1 MTGYFSK
8 IIALRH
14 FLTHMAVYD
23 LRQKYRNSILGVVWA
38 LLLPLGMAF
47 LLSLVLSSVFDME
60 VTDYLPYV
68 FSGLVVWE
76 YVSST
81 ATGGCHVFRFSQY
94 YIRQN
99 NLPSMV
105 YTLRYSL
112 AGLINFCFG
121 LIALIGWVVL
131 TEPENFGL
139 AWLTL
144 PFSIALLFL
153 AMWPLATVNAY
164 ISTWLS
170 DFSQLMTLVMQALF
184 FVSPIFLR
192 PEVFLQS
199 KYNLDF
205 LVHSNPLYHGL
216 ELFRAPL
223 LEGQFPT
230 LENWLFTIITIG
242 FLWLL
247 AMLFVSRSEKN
258 LIFHF

>member
-1 MTGYFSK
+1 MVEYFSK
-8 IIALRH
+8 ITALRF
-14 FLTHMAVYD
+14 FLIHMAIYD
-23 LRQKYRNSILGVVWA
+23 LRQKYRNSFLGVLWA
-38 LLLPLGMAF
+38 LLLPLSMAF
-47 LLSLVLSSVFDME
+47 LLSLVLSSVFNME
-60 VTDYLPYV
+60 VGAYLPYV

-105 YTLRYSL
+105 YTLRYSI
-112 AGLINFCFG
+112 AGLINFLFG
-121 LIALIGWVVL
+121 LIALIGWVL
-131 TEPENFGL
+131 ITEPSNFGI

-144 PFSIALLFL
+144 PASVFLLFL
-153 AMWPLATVNAY
+153 VMWPLATVNAY

-170 DFSQLMTLVMQALF
+170 DFAQFMTLVMQALF
-184 FVSPIFLR
+184 FVSPIFLQ

-205 LVHSNPLYHGL
+205 LVYANPLYHGL

-223 LEGQFPT
+223 LAGQFPT
-230 LENWLFTIITIG
+230 AENWLFTIVSAA
-242 FLWLL
+242 FLWVL
-247 AMLFVSRSEKN
+247 AMMFVSRREKN
-258 LIFHF
+258 LIFYF